1 MNYLE
6 QIGLFGL
13 DWSSRVTKGV
23 LDSTK
28 IKTKL
33 LIVTSFVSTV
43 LLSCSVD
50 NEYNF
55 KNAEEAIAKYQSY
68 ASELHEK
75 SSCTTVELIDGICH
89 WQELSDT
96 VYNYISRDSLF
107 AAHAHLSSNFAV
119 TGDSIRTCLLRLSD
133 SMDRSYGDILLIKDR
148 TNPFRNDTTLLLA
161 SVDALSFYDSFGNI
175 NLRQKDRDESISS
188 YREYLAAVV
197 SEGIHTND
205 ELYRFIKL
213 EDVLFRGFLEHL
225 SEYGEQSLSDIT
237 SDTES
242 ICRQIYESANS
253 GELNSK
259 EVMVMLA
266 VRTNRRLIQN
276 AQVCIED
283 IRKGRVKT
291 DAMLAAYQ
299 WMIIQPF
306 VTMDGFSVA
315 LLTDQQKEQLA
326 TIASE
331 FQQSLLSSKHDDATI
346 KLMKEELPKQILKLY
361 IFSL

>member
-1 MNYLE
+1 MSHLE

-55 KNAEEAIAKYQSY
+55 KNAEEAISKYQSY

-119 TGDSIRTCLLRLSD
+119 TGESIRTCLLRLSD
-133 SMDRSYGDILLIKDR
+133 SMDRSYSDILLIKDR
-148 TNPFRNDTTLLLA
+148 TNL
-161 SVDALSFYDSFGNI
+161 
-175 NLRQKDRDESISS
+175 
-188 YREYLAAVV
+188 
-197 SEGIHTND
+197 
-205 ELYRFIKL
+205 
-213 EDVLFRGFLEHL
+213 
-225 SEYGEQSLSDIT
+225 
-237 SDTES
+237 
-242 ICRQIYESANS
+242 
-253 GELNSK
+253 
-259 EVMVMLA
+259 
-266 VRTNRRLIQN
+266 
-276 AQVCIED
+276 
-283 IRKGRVKT
+283 
-291 DAMLAAYQ
+291 
-299 WMIIQPF
+299 
-306 VTMDGFSVA
+306 
-315 LLTDQQKEQLA
+315 
-326 TIASE
+326 
-331 FQQSLLSSKHDDATI
+331 
-346 KLMKEELPKQILKLY
+346 
-361 IFSL
+361 